1 MIALLDNDRLIAWA
15 LALVV
20 LYLAVGLLTG
30 PLRAVVA
37 AGARVG
43 VGALVLWGINILGGP
58 LGWHLAV
65 NPASAAAVGLLGL
78 PGLGLLLALRAA
90 GF

>member
-1 MIALLDNDRLIAWA
+1 M
-15 LALVV
+15 V
-20 LYLAVGLLTG
+20 LYAAVRVLTG

-37 AGARVG
+37 VGVRVV
-43 VGALVLWGINILGGP
+43 VGALVLWGLNILGAP

-65 NPASAAAVGLLGL
+65 NPASAAAVGLLGA
-78 PGLGLLLALRAA
+78 PGLALLWVLLAA